1 MHRVILAALMAF
13 VGSFGALAQGSS
25 YGSQVNPELTTGR
38 YWLPIC
44 ENPNQ
49 NFRCVDM
56 INGLNDGHAQMVSIQ
71 RVNAPY
77 CPGNAT
83 LGAMTDVAVAY
94 VRRNYHLSHM
104 RFTDLALASWIEAWR
119 CRRY

>member
-1 MHRVILAALMAF
+1 MYRVIVAVLMMTA
-13 VGSFGALAQGSS
+13 GSLGALAQG
-25 YGSQVNPELTTGR
+25 YGSQSNPEQTTGR

-44 ENPNQ
+44 ENPSQ
-49 NFRCVDM
+49 NFRCVDVV
-56 INGLNDGHAQMVSIQ
+56 NGLNDGHAQLVSLQ
-71 RVNAPY
+71 RIAAPY

-83 LGAMTDVAVAY
+83 LGTLTDVAVAY

-104 RFTDLALASWIEAWR
+104 RFTDLALAAWIEAWP